1 MELPD
6 DLTVH
11 EKRVVEDAYAG
22 RVTALDLPRNLE
34 DPASWVAVRA
44 TVLVALLLNPEKPLT
59 SKGLRVQQAR
69 IEGPLDFL
77 HAGLTAPLHL
87 EDCLFLEKV
96 IFTDASCPAL
106 ALPQST
112 FKNGLDAP
120 RSRIDSTLNLPNT
133 KITGQLN
140 LESVFVR
147 VDPHLEGA
155 PLAPSPA
162 LADTIDDT
170 PSVLDANSAEIGG
183 GLYLTL
189 RVEEILVEVEGK
201 LIWSVPK
208 TRMSIRK
215 VSLPSFLVDELAAYV
230 AGQTAESLVFTSPEE
245 KPLRRANWRQRFWLP
260 AVAASVGEP
269 CRFHD
274 LRHTHAALMIA
285 EGTHPKVLQARLGYA
300 SAKTTLDVYGHLLD
314 GADVAV
320 VETLGSVRQDET
332 TDL

>member
-1 MELPD
+1 LC
-6 DLTVH
+6 
-11 EKRVVEDAYAG
+11 A
-22 RVTALDLPRNLE
+22 
-34 DPASWVAVRA
+34 
-44 TVLVALLLNPEKPLT
+44 
-59 SKGLRVQQAR
+59 
-69 IEGPLDFL
+69 
-77 HAGLTAPLHL
+77 
-87 EDCLFLEKV
+87 
-96 IFTDASCPAL
+96 
-106 ALPQST
+106 
-112 FKNGLDAP
+112 
-120 RSRIDSTLNLPNT
+120 STLIL
-133 KITGQLN
+133 
-140 LESVFVR
+140 
-147 VDPHLEGA
+147 PHLEGA
-155 PLAPSPA
+155 SLALPPTP
-162 LADTIDDT
+162 ADTIDDT

-285 EGTHPKVLQARLGYA
+285 EGTHPKVLQARLGHA

>member
-34 DPASWVAVRA
+34 DPASWVTVRA
-44 TVLVALLLNPEKPLT
+44 TVLVALLLNPEKPLAP
-59 SKGLRVQQAR
+59 KGLRLHHAH
-69 IEGPLDFL
+69 IIGPLDFL

-106 ALPQST
+106 ALPHST

-147 VDPHLEGA
+147 VDPHL
-155 PLAPSPA
+155 
-162 LADTIDDT
+162 
-170 PSVLDANSAEIGG
+170 
-183 GLYLTL
+183 
-189 RVEEILVEVEGK
+189 
-201 LIWSVPK
+201 
-208 TRMSIRK
+208 
-215 VSLPSFLVDELAAYV
+215 
-230 AGQTAESLVFTSPEE
+230 
-245 KPLRRANWRQRFWLP
+245 
-260 AVAASVGEP
+260 AS
-269 CRFHD
+269 
-274 LRHTHAALMIA
+274 
-285 EGTHPKVLQARLGYA
+285 
-300 SAKTTLDVYGHLLD
+300 S
-314 GADVAV
+314 
-320 VETLGSVRQDET
+320 
-332 TDL
+332 